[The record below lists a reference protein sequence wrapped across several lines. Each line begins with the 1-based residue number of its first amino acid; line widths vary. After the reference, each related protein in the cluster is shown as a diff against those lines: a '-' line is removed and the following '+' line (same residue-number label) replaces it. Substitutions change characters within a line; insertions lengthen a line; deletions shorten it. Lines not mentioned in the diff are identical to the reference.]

1 MLFTR
6 TVAGAVLA
14 LIGVGA
20 LTIATPSAQRRR
32 GGDSAAFGVPVATN
46 TILESPDQYYGK
58 LVTVSAGLEQVVS
71 RTAFVVDQRKV
82 VGGSEVQ
89 PAGMPILVIAPYLT
103 GKLEPRKYLL
113 VRGQLV
119 RFDPQAISRV
129 AAGYTLDLTPD
140 LTARYAGRPVLVATS
155 VLDSTYT
162 ELARK
167 PVPPPSSDDL
177 TLTAAM
183 KSIAPAF
190 AALRMAAQES
200 KADVVTENALKLK
213 PAFTQTEAVWDAVGQ
228 SPAAQLARDARAH
241 ADAIERAAAAGNWDA
256 VKASATALNQVCGS
270 CHGTY
275 RERQDDGTF
284 RMMPG
289 SF

>member
-1 MLFTR
+1 MRVTR
-6 TVAGAVLA
+6 TAAGAVAA
-14 LIGVGA
+14 LIGVTA
-20 LTIATPSAQRRR
+20 LTIATPTAQRRR
-32 GGDSAAFGVPVATN
+32 GGDTAAFGAPVATN

-71 RTAFVVDQRKV
+71 KTAFVVDQRV
-82 VGGSEVQ
+82 VAGNEAKPS
-89 PAGMPILVIAPYLT
+89 GMPILVIAPYLT
-103 GKLEPRKYLL
+103 GKLDAKNYLL
-113 VRGQLV
+113 IRGQLV
-119 RFDPQAISRV
+119 RFDPAVMPRM
-129 AAGYTLDLTPD
+129 AGGYELDLTPD
-140 LTARYAGRPVLVATS
+140 LAARYAGRPVLVATS

-167 PVPPPSSDDL
+167 PVPPPSPDDL
-177 TLTAAM
+177 TLTSAM

-190 AALRMAAQES
+190 AALRTAVQES
-200 KADVVTENALKLK
+200 KADAVTENALKLK
-213 PAFTQTEAVWDAVGQ
+213 TAFTQTEVVWDGVGQ
-228 SPAAQLARDARAH
+228 SPAAQWARDARGH

-256 VKASATALNQVCGS
+256 VKASAAALNQVCGN
-270 CHGTY
+270 CHGAY

>member
-14 LIGVGA
+14 LIGVAA
-20 LTIATPSAQRRR
+20 LTIETPSAQRRR
-32 GGDSAAFGVPVATN
+32 GGDTAAFGAPVATN
-46 TILESPDQYYGK
+46 TILASPDQYYGK

-71 RTAFVVDQRKV
+71 KTAFVVDQRQI
-82 VGGSEVQ
+82 VGGSEVK

-103 GKLEPRKYLL
+103 GKLEPMNYLL

-119 RFDPQAISRV
+119 RFDPETISRV
-129 AAGYTLDLTPD
+129 AAGYTLDFTPD
-140 LTARYAGRPVLVATS
+140 LAARYAGRPVLVATS

-167 PVPPPSSDDL
+167 PVPPPSSDDR

-190 AALRMAAQES
+190 AALRTAAQES
-200 KADVVTENALKLK
+200 KADVVTENALRLK
-213 PAFTQTEAVWDAVGQ
+213 PAFTQTEVVWDALGQ
-228 SPAAQLARDARAH
+228 SPAAQLARDARGH
-241 ADAIERAAAAGNWDA
+241 AEAIERAAAAGNWDA

-270 CHGTY
+270 CHAAY

-284 RMMPG
+284 RMVPG